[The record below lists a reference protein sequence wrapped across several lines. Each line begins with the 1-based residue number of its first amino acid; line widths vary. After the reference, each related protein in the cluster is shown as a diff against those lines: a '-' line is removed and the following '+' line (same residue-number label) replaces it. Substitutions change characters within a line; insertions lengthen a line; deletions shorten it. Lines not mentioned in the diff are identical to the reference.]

1 MRPLATM
8 ETTITEVRPPRGA
21 RKVPA
26 PERVGLILHHL
37 DQLPTLPAVAA
48 RLLELTGSND
58 SCAQDVIEIVES
70 DPSLTAAV
78 LRLVRRADLG
88 VIDRTMTVHRA
99 VVLLGFTVIRNLVLS
114 IYVFDTLSQRE
125 KSASVHREGIRKHS
139 LAVACVADMLAGH
152 IGPPMVAGEAFVCG
166 LLHDIGKI
174 ALDACLPKSYL
185 RVIERVDRERACI
198 CDVEQELFGLDHTVA
213 GRRLAAR
220 WKLSDPILECIWLH
234 HQSANALVDSV
245 AHPQLVR
252 TVHLADSLV
261 RMHGIGYSGYPI
273 INDVDELLTELGL
286 GEEVPVEVMAR
297 LPERIKPFIDIQ
309 NPQDSSTDPCS
320 WQSLTNVNRQ
330 LGQINTKLRE
340 RNRNLEL
347 RSEIFETLHRCTNRR
362 SREDGI
368 GDVCAAAA
376 EAIRAMV
383 DAQCAVA
390 FAGDP
395 SQPFVHGGVSNN
407 SDPQVVLIPQPL
419 VDVIDLGSPLEVEGL
434 LEGASVG
441 QLAPASEHCEP
452 IWQQCVP
459 KASEGRLWML
469 PIACEPGWISAVL
482 FNGCDDS
489 VRRFLSARVE
499 CEALT
504 SSVRLA
510 LSSAN
515 TRVASERMNQELLDS
530 NRRVRAAQ
538 QSRVRTHSI
547 AMIAEMA
554 SGAAH
559 EMNNPLAV
567 ISGRA
572 QLMLAQYEDPEL
584 ARSLRIIVEQT
595 QRASGIV
602 NDLMGFAKPAPPQ
615 SLVQTLYD
623 MLDMLCQHWRTT
635 FKLTEHQLMLSVND
649 PRVTVYADLDQLRE
663 ILTALVTNA
672 VEATSG
678 ETTRLQVNSPSSLS
692 DETVR
697 IVIRDNGVGMTRD
710 VLEHALDPLFSSR
723 PAGRGRGL
731 GLSRAYRLA
740 EINGGRLWLESTPG
754 QGTTVTLELPVRA
767 PQD

>member
-1 MRPLATM
+1 MNEQMTF
-8 ETTITEVRPPRGA
+8 T
-21 RKVPA
+21 
-26 PERVGLILHHL
+26 
-37 DQLPTLPAVAA
+37 
-48 RLLELTGSND
+48 
-58 SCAQDVIEIVES
+58 
-70 DPSLTAAV
+70 DP
-78 LRLVRRADLG
+78 RLVELCVRQTQLAKSLDLG
-88 VIDRTMTVHRA
+88 VSDRTMTVHRA

-114 IYVFDTLSQRE
+114 IHIFDTLTQRE
-125 KSASVHREGIRKHS
+125 SSASAHREGIREHS

-152 IGPPMVAGEAFVCG
+152 MGPPMVAGEAFVCG

-185 RVIERVDRERACI
+185 RVIERVDREHACI

-234 HQSANALVDSV
+234 HQSADALVESV

-261 RMHGIGYSGYPI
+261 RLHGIGYSGYPI
-273 INDVDELLTELGL
+273 LSDVDELLTELGL

-297 LPERIKPFIDIQ
+297 LPERIKPFIDIL

-340 RNRNLEL
+340 RNRDLEL
-347 RSEIFETLHRCTNRR
+347 RSEIFETLHRFTHRC
-362 SREDGI
+362 SREDGV

-383 DAQCAVA
+383 NAQCAVA

-395 SQPFVHGGVSNN
+395 SQPFVHVGVSNH
-407 SDPQVVLIPQPL
+407 SDPQPL
-419 VDVIDLGSPLEVEGL
+419 VDVIDLGSPLEVKGL
-434 LEGASVG
+434 LEGATVG
-441 QLAPASEHCEP
+441 QLAPASEHCES
-452 IWQQCVP
+452 IWQQCGP
-459 KASEGRLWML
+459 RTGESRLWML
-469 PIACEPGWISAVL
+469 PIACEPGWIGAIL
-482 FNGCDDS
+482 FNDCDDS

-547 AMIAEMA
+547 AMVAEMA

-740 EINGGRLWLESTPG
+740 EVNGGRLWLESTPG

>member
-1 MRPLATM
+1 MRPMATM
-8 ETTITEVRPPRGA
+8 ETTITEVRPSRAVREAP
-21 RKVPA
+21 V

-48 RLLELTGSND
+48 RLLELTGSNE

-88 VIDRTMTVHRA
+88 VSDRTMTVHRA

-114 IYVFDTLSQRE
+114 IHVFDTLTQRE
-125 KSASVHREGIRKHS
+125 RSASTTAHREGIRKHS

-152 IGPPMVAGEAFVCG
+152 IGPPLVVGEAFVCG

-185 RVIERVDRERACI
+185 RVIERVNREHACI

-234 HQSANALVDSV
+234 HQSADALVASV
-245 AHPQLVR
+245 AHSQLVR

-261 RMHGIGYSGYPI
+261 RLHGIGFSGYPI
-273 INDVDELLTELGL
+273 ISDIDELLAELGL
-286 GEEVPVEVMAR
+286 GERVPVEVMAR
-297 LPERIKPFIDIQ
+297 LPERMKPFVDIL
-309 NPQDSSTDPCS
+309 NPHDPSADPCS

-330 LGQINTKLRE
+330 LGRINTKLRE
-340 RNRNLEL
+340 RNRHLEL
-347 RSEIFETLHRCTNRR
+347 RSESFETLQSFTNQCT
-362 SREDGI
+362 REDGV

-395 SQPFVHGGVSNN
+395 SQPFVHVGVSNN
-407 SDPQVVLIPQPL
+407 SDPQPQ
-419 VDVIDLGSPLEVEGL
+419 VDIIDLGSPLAVKGL

-441 QLAPASEHCEP
+441 RLVSASEHCEP
-452 IWQQCVP
+452 IWQQCG
-459 KASEGRLWML
+459 SGSMESRLWML
-469 PIACEPGWISAVL
+469 PIAVEPAWIGAVL

-489 VRRFLSARVE
+489 IRRFQSARVE
-499 CEALT
+499 CEALA
-504 SSVRLA
+504 SAVRLA
-510 LSSAN
+510 MSSAKV
-515 TRVASERMNQELLDS
+515 RVESERMNQELLDS

-538 QSRVRTHSI
+538 QFQVRAHSI

-572 QLMLAQYEDPEL
+572 QLMLTQCEDPEL

-595 QRASGIV
+595 KRASGIV
-602 NDLMGFAKPAPPQ
+602 TDLMGFAKPAPPQ
-615 SLVQTLYD
+615 ALVQTLHD
-623 MLDMLCQHWRTT
+623 MLVMLCQHWRTT
-635 FKLTEHQLMLSVND
+635 FRLAEHQLMLSVND

-663 ILTALVTNA
+663 ILTAVVTNA

-678 ETTRLQVNSPSSLS
+678 ETARLQVNSPSSLS

-710 VLEHALDPLFSSR
+710 VLEHALDPFYSSR

-740 EINGGRLWLESTPG
+740 ETNGGRLWLESTPG
-754 QGTTVTLELPVRA
+754 QGTTVTLELPVRP
-767 PQD
+767 PQT